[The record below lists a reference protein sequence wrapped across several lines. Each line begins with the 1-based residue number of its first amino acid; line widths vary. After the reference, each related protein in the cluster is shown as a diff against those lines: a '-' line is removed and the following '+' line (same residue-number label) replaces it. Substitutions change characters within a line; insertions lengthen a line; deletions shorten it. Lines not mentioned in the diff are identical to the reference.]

1 MKEKRYYKMSVK
13 DYSTIC
19 PNAYW
24 QQLYKQNNKRNS
36 KYSLV

>member
-1 MKEKRYYKMSVK
+1 MKEERYYKMSVK

-24 QQLYKQNNKRNS
+24 QQLHSQDKKE
-36 KYSLV
+36 KYNI